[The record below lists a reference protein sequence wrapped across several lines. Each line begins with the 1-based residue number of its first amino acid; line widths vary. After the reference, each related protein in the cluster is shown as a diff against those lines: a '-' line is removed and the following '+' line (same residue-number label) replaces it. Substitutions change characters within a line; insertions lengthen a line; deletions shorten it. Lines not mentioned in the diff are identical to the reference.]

1 MHPEPEL
8 LLQQAAAPV
17 AGQPDQTALRTAA
30 NRAYYAVFHH
40 VLRYVSDA
48 IVGQGSRNTN
58 LYRSV
63 YRHVQHEQLRTLCH
77 RLAGPWPDKKI
88 IRYEPDDKFGEIVDF
103 AGLVLN
109 RYEQR
114 EHADYDPVYTFDDEK
129 GQRTVSNA
137 RTAIQ
142 HFDNASAEQRGAFV
156 ALLLLKLGKRDRDGE
171 AAQVSQPRGN
181 VSTACLS

>member
-8 LLQQAAAPV
+8 LLQQAATLV

-40 VLRYVSDA
+40 ILRYITDT

-63 YRHVQHEQLRTLCH
+63 YRHIQHEQLRTLCH
-77 RLAGPWPDKKI
+77 RLAGPRPDIKI
-88 IRYEPDDKFGEIVDF
+88 TRYEPSDKFGQIIVF
-103 AGLVLN
+103 ARLTLN
-109 RYEQR
+109 LYEQR
-114 EHADYDPVYTFDDEK
+114 EYADYDPVHTFDHENVR
-129 GQRTVSNA
+129 GTVADA

-142 HFDNASAEQRGAFV
+142 YFNDASAEQRGAFV
-156 ALLLLKLGKRDRDGE
+156 ALLLLKLGKRERDDE
-171 AAQVSQPRGN
+171 AA
-181 VSTACLS
+181 

>member
-8 LLQQAAAPV
+8 LLQQATALV

-40 VLRYVSDA
+40 VLRYVTDT

-77 RLAGPWPDKKI
+77 RLAGTKSDKKI
-88 IRYEPDDKFGEIVDF
+88 TRYEPGDKFGQIINF

-109 RYEQR
+109 LYEQR
-114 EHADYDPVYTFDDEK
+114 EYADYDPVHTFNHGK
-129 GQRTVSNA
+129 VHASVSDA
-137 RTAIQ
+137 RSAIQ
-142 HFDNASAEQRGAFV
+142 FFETASAEQRGAFL
-156 ALLLLKLGKRDRDGE
+156 ALLLLKLGKRERDHE
-171 AAQVSQPRGN
+171 
-181 VSTACLS
+181 TA